1 LAGVFFSS
9 RWNRGFERGDR
20 RQRGSTET
28 KKAVADADHGIAGA
42 ERARLLLTQ
51 CHMPYIQ
58 IRNDAKANAMSD
70 EIVLPRARGRR
81 RLFQPGQSGNP
92 AGRRR
97 GSRNKATLAAATLLD
112 GEALGLTRRAV
123 EAALA
128 GDSDEAVSR
137 TGAAAVP

>member
-1 LAGVFFSS
+1 
-9 RWNRGFERGDR
+9 
-20 RQRGSTET
+20 
-28 KKAVADADHGIAGA
+28 
-42 ERARLLLTQ
+42 
-51 CHMPYIQ
+51 
-58 IRNDAKANAMSD
+58 MSD
-70 EIVLPRARGRR
+70 EIVPPPPARGRR

-123 EAALA
+123 GAAL
-128 GDSDEAVSR
+128 GRRHVGDEAVSR